1 MERNLARVEED
12 RNRLGIRLQASERQ
26 ADLLKMQID
35 QERLK
40 HNDIEN
46 LLAKERIIQRQADI
60 KIQGLENERN
70 ELIEKV
76 KHLTQKIVGKIYL
89 E

>member
-60 KIQGLENERN
+60 KIQGLEIGRASCRER
-70 ELIEKV
+70 V
-76 KHLTQKIVGKIYL
+76 SSPV
-89 E
+89 